1 MCSSDLDPKSSEN
14 PTKAIISLQNDRGTS
29 YDMFVKVRN
38 ELLGAYSELR
48 NELALRKYGRAYDLL
63 NEEGKAAVS
72 EVYPQ
77 FISEAEPVSVGG

>member
-1 MCSSDLDPKSSEN
+1 
-14 PTKAIISLQNDRGTS
+14 
-29 YDMFVKVRN
+29 VRN